1 MKLLKCI
8 MITFFCL
15 FCLASHAQK
24 SDKYKITFTNKKVL
38 RFPGPFSR
46 FEKKSYCQLSID
58 DTTLSVNNFD
68 KRDSNRWNI
77 SLSTFCILDK
87 SKDNSKFLL
96 LSSFYY
102 SYQRFSFQ
110 NGFVYTYLV
119 EVKNKRLNIYIS
131 NAWSYKISNIDSV
144 LNKSLLISAR
154 KLH

>member
-1 MKLLKCI
+1 MKLIKCI
-8 MITFFCL
+8 IITFFCL
-15 FCLASHAQK
+15 FYLASHAQK
-24 SDKYKITFTNKKVL
+24 SSKYKITFTNKSVL
-38 RFPGPFSR
+38 KFPGPFSG

-58 DTTLSVNNFD
+58 DTTLSVKNFD

-77 SLSTFCILDK
+77 SLSGFCILDK
-87 SKDNSKFLL
+87 SKDNSRFLL
-96 LSSFYY
+96 LSSSYDF
-102 SYQRFSFQ
+102 YQRFSFQ

-131 NAWSYKISNIDSV
+131 NAWSYKIKNIDSV